1 MPAAPDLTFRRAVPA
16 DAPLL
21 RRWDE
26 DPAIVASDPHDDWR
40 WESELAEDPD
50 WREQYIAEAD
60 GRPVGFL
67 QIIDPAREES
77 HYWGDVPA
85 GLRAIDL
92 WIGEADFRNRG
103 IGTRMMQFAL
113 DRCFADPLVAAVL
126 IDPLESNLDALRF
139 YRRLGFAPV
148 GRRRFGLD
156 DCFVHR
162 LDRAAWTKRRPAPDS
177 VSRF

>member
-1 MPAAPDLTFRRAVPA
+1 MPAAPALAFRPAVPA

-26 DPAIVASDPHDDWR
+26 DPAVVASDPHDDWR
-40 WESELAEDPD
+40 WESELAEDPA
-50 WREQYIAEAD
+50 WREQYIVEAD

-77 HYWGDVPA
+77 RYWGDVPS

-92 WIGEADFRNRG
+92 WIGEADSRNRG

-113 DRCFADPLVAAVL
+113 DRCFADASVAAVL
-126 IDPLESNLDALRF
+126 IDPLESNVDALRF
-139 YRRLGFAPV
+139 YRRLGFVPV

-156 DCFVHR
+156 DCLVHR
-162 LDRAAWTKRRPAPDS
+162 IDRAAWTERRPDPDS